1 MPITFTQRGSF
12 PKNTLKYLERL
23 KGGNRAFDILQKY
36 GDIGVAAL
44 SSATPIDSGLS
55 AKSWYYTIVQE
66 KGYYSIRWH
75 NSNVRNGIPIV
86 VLIQYGHG
94 TKNGGIVQGRDFIN
108 PAMRPIFE
116 QITNDAWKEVTK
128 I

>member
-1 MPITFTQRGSF
+1 MPISFTQSGSF
-12 PKNTLKYLERL
+12 PRNTLRYLKRL
-23 KGGNRAFDILQKY
+23 QGGYKAFDILQKY
-36 GDIGVAAL
+36 GDMGVAAL
-44 SSATPIDSGLS
+44 SSATPMDTGES

-75 NSNVRNGIPIV
+75 NSHVRNGIPIV

-108 PAMRPIFE
+108 PAIRPIFE
-116 QITNDAWKEVTK
+116 AMGNDAWKEVTK